1 MTHEV
6 PALEAL
12 YYAYWSGFPADGEF
26 QLYTR
31 DRRGFGVIP
40 TNDDLTVV
48 VVTWPVDEF
57 EANRNDLLG
66 NYLRAFDADPSLAER
81 ARAGRRETRLVGA
94 KMHNFYRRSHG
105 PGWALIGDAG
115 YHKDAVTAQGITDA
129 FRDAEIVSSALDDA
143 FAGRRSQ
150 DAVLT
155 AYERTR
161 DESTRPMFDLTC
173 QLASNDPPSD
183 DEVELFASIA
193 TREDATQDFVSV
205 LAGTMPVEAFF
216 DPANLERYAP
226 VPRTSAGTV

>member
-1 MTHEV
+1 MLTPPSRSV
-6 PALEAL
+6 RAQ
-12 YYAYWSGFPADGEF
+12 DGGKRVWWE
-26 QLYTR
+26 
-31 DRRGFGVIP
+31 RRC
-40 TNDDLTVV
+40 TTS
-48 VVTWPVDEF
+48 T
-57 EANRNDLLG
+57 
-66 NYLRAFDADPSLAER
+66 
-81 ARAGRRETRLVGA
+81 
-94 KMHNFYRRSHG
+94 
-105 PGWALIGDAG
+105 G